1 MLNKTA
7 LTVCLEICLLLS
19 FCALKKS
26 PSPPPGQEGQDFN
39 FYFRQGISSM
49 YQGDY
54 ETALE
59 RFDEALAL
67 NPNSAR
73 AHNLRGVAFFRLRD
87 FKNAEEEFRK
97 ATALDA
103 SYAEAY
109 NNLGSV
115 LFARQQFDKAA
126 DMFKKALSLSPDSVS
141 ALYSLGT
148 LLLLQGKSEEGMSYL
163 SRGIERDPEFLE
175 RHPAVVVNLPSSGA
189 DMPEVY
195 FAYAEVYAAR
205 GDAGKTA
212 EYLEKARRA
221 GFRDWERISE
231 EKQFDTVRDDPR
243 IKEFIR

>member
-1 MLNKTA
+1 MSNKTA
-7 LTVCLEICLLLS
+7 LIVCLGICLLLS
-19 FCALKKS
+19 SCALKKS
-26 PSPPPGQEGQDFN
+26 PSPPPGPEGQEFN
-39 FYFRQGISSM
+39 FYFRQGIASM
-49 YQGDY
+49 NQGDY
-54 ETALE
+54 EAALE
-59 RFDEALAL
+59 RFGEALAL
-67 NPNSAR
+67 NPDSAR

-87 FKNAEEEFRK
+87 FANAEEEFRK
-97 ATALDA
+97 AVALDT
-103 SYAEAY
+103 SYAGAY

-115 LFARQQFDKAA
+115 LFARRQFDRAA

-163 SRGIERDPEFLE
+163 TRAIERDPDFLE
-175 RHPAVVVNLPSSGA
+175 KHPAVVVNLPSSGA
-189 DMPEVY
+189 EMPEVY
-195 FAYAEVYAAR
+195 FTYAEVYAAR

-221 GFRDWERISE
+221 GFHDWERIAK